1 MGNTCDSCNCN
12 KEPQYDIDILR
23 LRHRPQRMRKDSY
36 MRLDKVELVIMTDDE
51 DNDSLD
57 HYLSSREK
65 N

>member
-1 MGNTCDSCNCN
+1 MGNTCDCN
-12 KEPQYDIDILR
+12 KEPQYDIDIMR

-51 DNDSLD
+51 DDDSLD
-57 HYLSSREK
+57 DYLSSLKK